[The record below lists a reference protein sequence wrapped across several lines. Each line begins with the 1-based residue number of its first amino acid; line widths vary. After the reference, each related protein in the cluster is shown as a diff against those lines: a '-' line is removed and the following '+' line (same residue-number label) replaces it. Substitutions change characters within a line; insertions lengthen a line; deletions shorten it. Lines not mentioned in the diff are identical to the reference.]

1 MKKFQKTKVFGYMSE
16 DGWIKIMAQH
26 DVEITISKTGEVK
39 AHIKGAKGK
48 TCLAYSKWLAEI
60 VGKVK
65 DQQLTSE
72 HYEPE
77 IKARINL
84 EQNLGI
90 DE

>member
-1 MKKFQKTKVFGYMSE
+1 
-16 DGWIKIMAQH
+16 MAQH
-26 DVEITISKTGEVK
+26 EVDITISKTGEVK
-39 AHIKGAKGK
+39 VHIKGVKGK
-48 TCLAYSKWLAEI
+48 GCLAYAKWLSGL

-65 DQQLTSE
+65 NQQLTSE

-77 IKARINL
+77 VKAKIDL

>member
-1 MKKFQKTKVFGYMSE
+1 
-16 DGWIKIMAQH
+16 MAQH

-48 TCLAYSKWLAEI
+48 SCLTYSKWLSEI
-60 VGKVK
+60 VGKIK
-65 DQQLTSE
+65 NQQLTSE

-77 IKARINL
+77 IKARIDL

>member
-1 MKKFQKTKVFGYMSE
+1 MKRFQKTKVFEYMYA

-26 DVEITISKTGEVK
+26 EVEITISKTGEVK

-48 TCLAYSKWLAEI
+48 SCLAYSKWLSSI

-65 DQQLTSE
+65 NEQLTSE

-77 IKARINL
+77 IKARIDL

>member
-1 MKKFQKTKVFGYMSE
+1 
-16 DGWIKIMAQH
+16 MAQH
-26 DVEITISKTGEVK
+26 EVDITISKTGEVK
-39 AHIKGAKGK
+39 VHIKGVKGK
-48 TCLAYSKWLAEI
+48 GCLAYAKWLSEL

-65 DQQLTSE
+65 NQQLTSE

-77 IKARINL
+77 VKAKIDL